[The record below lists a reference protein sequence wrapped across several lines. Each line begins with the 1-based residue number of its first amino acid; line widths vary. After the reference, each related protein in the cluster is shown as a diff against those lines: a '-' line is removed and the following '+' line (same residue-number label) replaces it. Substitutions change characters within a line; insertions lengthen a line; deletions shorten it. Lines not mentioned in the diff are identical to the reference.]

1 MTVFTIDEQCGIV
14 QFQRGILHC
23 GRELAAGTASVL
35 PTHRWIKM
43 ICGSY
48 SAFCKWLP
56 NEIPLWAVIL
66 KIGPEDSGFLN
77 WKKLPKYLI
86 LTTYLLVSLLSQ
98 FIWGHYRFK
107 SVYQLVVDS
116 FVKYT
121 LKLESLSKLVLAHLL
136 CTGTLLIRTY
146 PLVPSP
152 LL

>member
-1 MTVFTIDEQCGIV
+1 MPIAYWRTMWHCTVSERKFALRQRTCHLHGFCFTAGSRWSAVVTHHFVSDCQMRYRCGQC
-14 QFQRGILHC
+14 
-23 GRELAAGTASVL
+23 
-35 PTHRWIKM
+35 
-43 ICGSY
+43 
-48 SAFCKWLP
+48 
-56 NEIPLWAVIL
+56 IL
-66 KIGPEDSGFLN
+66 KVGPEDSGFLN